1 MRELANV
8 LIRKLSVVSR
18 IGYNHEEFFTIIL
31 LGLLGYSDFAQP
43 QTYAEIQQTRNNT
56 WNGRNEYLS
65 TCFNENMLIVYQ
77 TVNDSIFD
85 SMHPNPRPD
94 RTCKAEKLSVH

>member
-1 MRELANV
+1 MRKLANV

-56 WNGRNEYLS
+56 
-65 TCFNENMLIVYQ
+65 
-77 TVNDSIFD
+77 
-85 SMHPNPRPD
+85 
-94 RTCKAEKLSVH
+94 